1 MGEKRKVG
9 VESVVSI
16 EMDSV
21 WVSLFLSA
29 VAFVVTMLAYPHVL
43 SYARRHNIVDNPNAR
58 KLQRVPVPVMG
69 GLTVY
74 IGYFVASTV
83 AFLLTKDVRIVKVM
97 AVLTVMGSVGIWD
110 DIKDIT
116 PALRFAVEVLVVWAI
131 MILFDV
137 EINDFHGLWGIRR
150 IPAQFSIPLSLI
162 AGVGI
167 INAVNLIDGVDG
179 LCSSF
184 GMMTCLVFAYI
195 FHHVGDT
202 TMFFIAMIVIGG
214 LLPFFFHNVFGQSS
228 KMFLGD
234 GGSLMLGTLLTLFTF
249 NTLSADSP
257 CFAIGYSGLSLVA
270 LTLAILSIPVFD
282 TLKVMIY
289 RVARGKSPFL
299 PDKTHLHHLFIELG
313 FSHLATSFIM
323 VFMNLTI
330 VGLLLLAWSLG
341 LSMDGQVYWVIFL
354 AVMFTWGLYFTMEG
368 QHRQNDGEG
377 SVFFQKVSKRGKA
390 TNISMTPFWQ
400 FFRRIVDSRFLG
412 GKHVETGEAEGVD
425 ETETPARPDPRIQ

>member
-1 MGEKRKVG
+1 MD
-9 VESVVSI
+9 SIWVSI
-16 EMDSV
+16 I
-21 WVSLFLSA
+21 LSA

-43 SYARRHNIVDNPNAR
+43 NYAKKHNIVDNPNAR

-83 AFLLTKDVRIVKVM
+83 AFFWTKDVRIIKLM

-110 DIKDIT
+110 DIKDVS

-202 TMFFIAMIVIGG
+202 TMFIVAMIVIGG
-214 LLPFFFHNVFGQSS
+214 LFPFFFHNVFGQSS

-257 CFAIGYSGLSLVA
+257 CFRIGYSGLSLVA
-270 LTLAILSIPVFD
+270 LTLAILSVPVFD

-289 RVARGKSPFL
+289 RVVRGKSPFL

-313 FSHLATSFIM
+313 FSHLATSAIM
-323 VFMNLTI
+323 VFINVII
-330 VGLLLLAWSLG
+330 VGLLILAWLLG
-341 LSMDGQVYWVIFL
+341 LSMDGQVYLVIIFAIL
-354 AVMFTWGLYFTMEG
+354 LTWGLYFTMEG
-368 QHRQNDGEG
+368 QRKQNDGEG
-377 SVFFQKVSKRGKA
+377 SAFFQKCCKSGKA

-412 GKHVETGEAEGVD
+412 GKPVETGEDNNPD